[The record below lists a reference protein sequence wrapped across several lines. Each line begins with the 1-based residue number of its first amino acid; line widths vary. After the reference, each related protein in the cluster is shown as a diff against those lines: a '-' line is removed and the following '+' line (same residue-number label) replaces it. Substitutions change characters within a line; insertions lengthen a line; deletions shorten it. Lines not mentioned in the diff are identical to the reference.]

1 MPCRDPTR
9 LLRIRDGVYAPDL
22 LTVAVVEL
30 GLFDWI
36 ESNGPCSQTRLGD
49 GLGLAL
55 RLCDVLVT

>member
-1 MPCRDPTR
+1 MPCPDPTR

-36 ESNGPCSQTRLGD
+36 ESNGPCS
-49 GLGLAL
+49 
-55 RLCDVLVT
+55 